1 MARLDQTVG
10 TADYNDIFAAA
21 TPTAHVTT
29 VKVQGNQVDGD
40 NETLH
45 RGTVLVG
52 TPGGTLKPIEGAVG
66 ITASGTGTVTVAA
79 PTVVVLAEDVD
90 VVKDTDSVAHAYKT
104 GNFRFEALLTD
115 PDYTLTAADLD
126 YMRTHGILVS
136 DSL

>member
-1 MARLDQTVG
+1 MARLDQIVG
-10 TADYNDIFAAA
+10 TADYNDIFASA
-21 TPTAHVTT
+21 TPTAHVAT

-40 NETLH
+40 DETLH

-52 TPGGTLKPIEGAVG
+52 TPGGTLKPIEAAVG

-90 VVKDTDSVAHAYKT
+90 VTKDVDSVAIAYKS

-126 YMRTHGILVS
+126 YMRMHGIIVTE
-136 DSL
+136 SL